1 MSEIRYKLHPVSA
14 LINFLKGL
22 KELIL
27 PFVIIFGANLF
38 REGGI
43 SGMFSQGWQGLLPLI
58 IGGVVLLFML
68 IAGIIKWKRFVYWF
82 EDGELRI
89 EYGLFVKKKRY
100 IPFERIQ
107 SLNYTEG
114 IFHRPFGLVKVKV
127 ETAGSGKVGQSEA
140 ELTAIYRAEAERIEQ
155 EMKLAKRSYQ
165 QQALVEDEATL
176 YGPVQAAKPVVQEE
190 EESKTRILYQMS
202 LKELLMLATTSG
214 GIGVVI
220 SGVALFLSQFAEL
233 IPYDAIYDEV
243 MVFMRFGYLVVALTV
258 FAGLLLAWIIS
269 VAMTLIAYY
278 QFTIHADD
286 ERIYITRGLLEKK
299 KVSVPFKRV
308 QGIKMTQN
316 PLRQLFGYVAVTVE
330 SAGGTLADKDEKIRL
345 FPLVKQKAMK
355 PVLEELFP
363 EFDWSPELERLPKRS
378 RPFFYRLS
386 IAWLIPAFAALGY
399 FFYPYGLWALAVVPV
414 IILMGLWQHRSA
426 GYAIAERQLTAQFRG
441 VSLHRYYMMKKRI
454 QVIAVTRT
462 IFQRRRDVASVHAT
476 IKSGMLGATA
486 FIPHVGREAAEDIL
500 AWYEPSGQ
508 RQLETEDGP
517 TKNPQ
522 PTEIG

>member
-14 LINFLKGL
+14 LINFFKGL

-27 PFVIIFGANLF
+27 PFIIIFGANLF
-38 REGGI
+38 REDGI
-43 SGMFSQGWQGLLPLI
+43 SGMFTQGWQGLLPLI

-68 IAGIIKWKRFVYWF
+68 VAGIIKWKRFVYWF

-114 IFHRPFGLVKVKV
+114 IFHRPLGLVKVKV
-127 ETAGSGKVGQSEA
+127 ETAGSGKMGQSEA
-140 ELTAIYRAEAERIEQ
+140 ELTAIYRADAERIEQ
-155 EMKLAKRSYQ
+155 EMHLAKRGYG
-165 QQALVEDEATL
+165 VESTVEADSAPL
-176 YGPVQAAKPVVQEE
+176 YGPAQAPVPPEPLEE
-190 EESKTRILYQMS
+190 AESHVLYRMS
-202 LKELLMLATTSG
+202 LKELLVLATTSG

-220 SGVALFLSQFAEL
+220 SGVAIFLSQFAEL
-233 IPYDAIYDEV
+233 IPYDAIYEEV
-243 MVFMRFGYLVVALTV
+243 MLFMRFGYLVVALTV
-258 FAGLLLAWIIS
+258 FVGLLLAWIIS

-299 KVSVPFKRV
+299 KVSVPFNRV

-330 SAGGTLADKDEKIRL
+330 SAGGTMTDKDEKIRL
-345 FPLVKQKAMK
+345 FPLVKLKTMK

-363 EFDWSPELERLPKRS
+363 EFDWSPELTRLPKRS

-399 FFYPYGLWALAVVPV
+399 FFFPYGLWALAVIPV
-414 IILMGLWQHRSA
+414 IVAIGLWQHRSA
-426 GYAIAERQLTAQFRG
+426 GYAISGRQLTAQFRG
-441 VSLHRYYMMKKRI
+441 LSLHRFYMLKKRI
-454 QVIAVTRT
+454 QVVVVTRT
-462 IFQRRRDVASVHAT
+462 IFQRHRDVASVHAT

-486 FIPHVGREAAEDIL
+486 IVPNLGREDAENVL
-500 AWYEPSGQ
+500 AWYEPSRQ
-508 RQLETEDGP
+508 RQAIDNEQNE
-517 TKNPQ
+517 KPQ
-522 PTEIG
+522 PSEIG

>member
-1 MSEIRYKLHPVSA
+1 MSETRYKLHPISA

-38 REGGI
+38 REDGI
-43 SGMFSQGWQGLLPLI
+43 SGMFNQGWQDLLPVI

-114 IFHRPFGLVKVKV
+114 IFHRPLGLVKVKV
-127 ETAGSGKVGQSEA
+127 ETAGSGKSGESEA
-140 ELTAIYRAEAERIEQ
+140 ELTAIYRAEADRIEQ
-155 EMKLAKRSYQ
+155 EMHMAKRGYPGREMTGGEQLYCPAEAVAQ
-165 QQALVEDEATL
+165 QEPDEAETRVL
-176 YGPVQAAKPVVQEE
+176 Y
-190 EESKTRILYQMS
+190 RMS
-202 LKELLMLATTSG
+202 MKELLVLATTSG

-233 IPYDAIYDEV
+233 IPYDAIYEEV
-243 MVFMRFGYLVVALTV
+243 MLFMRFGYLVVALTV
-258 FAGLLLAWIIS
+258 FAGLLLAWVIS

-299 KVSVPFKRV
+299 KVSIPFNRV

-316 PLRQLFGYVAVTVE
+316 PLRQLFGYVNVTVE
-330 SAGGTLADKDEKIRL
+330 SAGGTLSAKEEKIRL
-345 FPLVKQKAMK
+345 FPLVKQGKMV

-363 EFDWSPELERLPKRS
+363 DFYWSPELSRLPKRS

-386 IAWLIPAFAALGY
+386 IGWLIPAFAALGY

-414 IILMGLWQHRSA
+414 IVAIGLWQHRSA
-426 GYAIAERQLTAQFRG
+426 GYAISGRQLTAQFRG
-441 VSLHRYYMMKKRI
+441 ISLHRFYMLKKRI
-454 QVIAVTRT
+454 QVVAVTRT

-476 IKSGMLGATA
+476 IKSGLLGATA
-486 FIPHVGREAAEDIL
+486 IVPNLAREDAERIL
-500 AWYEPSGQ
+500 SWYEPSRQ
-508 RQLETEDGP
+508 RQASDRGQ

-522 PTEIG
+522 PDEIG